1 MSAFDVS
8 PAFDLLA
15 VYDRFMY
22 LKIYVDG
29 HVNLKNKYLVAA
41 DSHNKKIIENI
52 EFVDAGFDLFLPFQ
66 DHQQEDHENQDHK
79 QDKIIKFYGP
89 SRGDKNPVNKMDFKI
104 KCSAQICV
112 DFGKKYNTGYYIHPR
127 SSLSKTQLR
136 LANATGIMDAGY
148 RGNIIGMFDVVN
160 INPHKSSAEDP
171 NANANPDYDYFVKEH
186 DRLIQICAPSLMP
199 IYVEI
204 VNDLEDLGIKTV
216 RGEGG
221 FGSTGH

>member
-1 MSAFDVS
+1 MSAFDVL

-29 HVNLKNKYLVAA
+29 PINLKNKYLVAA
-41 DSHNKKIIENI
+41 DSHNKKILENI
-52 EFVDAGFDLFLPFQ
+52 EFVDAGFDLFLPL
-66 DHQQEDHENQDHK
+66 QEDNIQDEK
-79 QDKIIKFYGP
+79 EDKIIKFYGP
-89 SRGDKNPVNKMDFKI
+89 NRRDKNPVNKMDFKI
-104 KCSAQICV
+104 KCSAQICI

-160 INPHKSSAEDP
+160 INTKEEQQKEQEP
-171 NANANPDYDYFVKEH
+171 NLNYDYFVKEH

-204 VNDLEDLGIKTV
+204 VNNLEDLGIKTV

>member
-1 MSAFDVS
+1 MSAFDIA

-22 LKIYVDG
+22 LKIFVDG
-29 HVNLKNKYLVAA
+29 PLNLKNKYLVAA
-41 DSHNKKIIENI
+41 DSHNKKIYDNI
-52 EFVDAGFDLFLPFQ
+52 EFIDAGFDLFLPL
-66 DHQQEDHENQDHK
+66 QEDKPKED
-79 QDKIIKFYGP
+79 DTIIKFYGP
-89 SRGDKNPVNKMDFKI
+89 NRKDKNPVNKMDFKI
-104 KCSAQICV
+104 KCAAQICI

-160 INPHKSSAEDP
+160 ITTKQEEQKENL
-171 NANANPDYDYFVKEH
+171 NYDYFVKEH

-204 VNDLEDLGIKTV
+204 VNNLEDLGIKTV